1 MNLLVDLGNTR
12 LKWMLESG
20 GATIAHGAV
29 AHADTSS
36 AAALSLT
43 LSLAWGGLPRVAKI
57 CIASVAPLAIDVEL
71 EAIAKQE
78 FEVVPEFLR
87 SPAFALG
94 IRNAYAEPE
103 RLGIDRFL
111 GLAAAHATHRRAQIV
126 VSVGTALTLDALDAD
141 GTHLGGWILPSP
153 ALMRDALLARTARV
167 GAADG
172 RIIEFADTTADAVR
186 SGTVNAAI
194 GAVERFRV
202 NAERR
207 FAKRTALVVTGGGAD
222 ELAPMLPDAERRDD
236 LVLDG
241 LALWTSSPEFARGS
255 R

>member
-12 LKWMLESG
+12 LKWALEDRG
-20 GATIAHGAV
+20 TTIARGTL
-29 AHADTSS
+29 AHADATRVP
-36 AAALSLT
+36 A
-43 LSLAWGGLPRVAKI
+43 LSLAWGALPAVAKI
-57 CIASVAPLAIDVEL
+57 CVASVAPLAVDVEL
-71 EAIAKQE
+71 EALARQYFGIS
-78 FEVVPEFLR
+78 PEFLR
-87 SPAFALG
+87 TPASALG

-111 GLAAAHATHRRAQIV
+111 GLAAAHAAHRRAQVV
-126 VSVGTALTLDALDAD
+126 VSIGTAMTLDALDAD

-167 GAADG
+167 GIADG
-172 RIIEFADTTADAVR
+172 RVTEFADATADAVR
-186 SGTVNAAI
+186 SGTVNAAT
-194 GAVERFRV
+194 GAVERFRA

-207 FAKRTALVVTGGGAD
+207 FATNPALVLTGGGAD
-222 ELAPMLPDAERRDD
+222 ELAPMLTDAERRDD

-241 LALWTSSPEFARGS
+241 LALWASSPEFVRGP